1 MEKMNSTKAIVSA
14 SIIAFSLVI
23 VGMLIMKGLQ
33 SLSESRTVSVRGLA
47 EMEVKA
53 DLVTWPI
60 KYKAVG
66 NDVKELHVDVKRASE
81 LIREFLVNKGVKTED
96 INVGE
101 FKVLDRKTDGYY
113 NAEKAERY
121 QMTTTV
127 LVKSNEV
134 DKIREIMTRT
144 DELIDK
150 GVAISQRDY
159 EDMDISYEYTGLN
172 NIKPKMIEEATK
184 NARNA
189 AEQFAKDSNSEV
201 GGIKTAT
208 QGYFEI
214 RDRDSF
220 SPHIK
225 HIRVVTSVNY
235 FLK

>member
-1 MEKMNSTKAIVSA
+1 MEKMNSTKVIVSA
-14 SIIAFSLVI
+14 SIIAFSLVV

-60 KYKAVG
+60 KYRAVG
-66 NDVKELHVDVKRASE
+66 DDVRELHRDMKKASE
-81 LIREFLVNKGVKTED
+81 LIKDFLTTNGVRSED
-96 INVGE
+96 ISVGE
-101 FKVLDRKTDGYY
+101 FRVLDRKTDGYY
-113 NAEKAERY
+113 NSERTERY

-127 LVKSNEV
+127 LVKTNQV
-134 DKIREIMTRT
+134 DKVREIMTRT

-150 GVAISQRDY
+150 GVAISQREY
-159 EDMDISYEYTGLN
+159 EDMDITYEYTGLN
-172 NIKPKMIEEATK
+172 DIKPQMIQEATK

-214 RDRDSF
+214 RDRDNF